1 MTVLRPWP
9 ARQLLQLTTAMVLA
23 GCASHGSEQP
33 SDIRTEHA
41 KASDAVL
48 ELEVSFAKAP
58 DYKPETRG
66 PYASSQ
72 YVKIEG
78 APALEIP
85 FYQKGIGFELGVVGD
100 PRALLA
106 LPYPSPK
113 ADSSSK
119 NLRVIGQRLD
129 STRYRFVVLPLSGW
143 NSLDSFEVAFADNGR
158 REAMTFTY
166 STQVACNS
174 SFAVTTPTYGFA
186 MSVEARFPKGVQGC
200 LKACDARPEYAGQC
214 AYNSGF
220 RQVSNL

>member
-1 MTVLRPWP
+1 MTVLRPGP
-9 ARQLLQLTTAMVLA
+9 TRHLLQLIAAIVLG
-23 GCASHGSEQP
+23 GCASHGAEQP
-33 SDIRTEHA
+33 SDIRTEDA
-41 KASDAVL
+41 KAAEAVL
-48 ELEVSFAKAP
+48 ELQVSFARAP
-58 DYKPETRG
+58 DYKPETSG
-66 PYASSQ
+66 PYAYSQ

-78 APALEIP
+78 APTLQIP

-113 ADSSSK
+113 ADSASIT
-119 NLRVIGQRLD
+119 LRVVGQQLD
-129 STRYRFVVLPLSGW
+129 STHYRFVVLPLSGW
-143 NSLDSFEVAFADNGR
+143 NSLDSFEVAFAHHGR

-186 MSVEARFPKGVQGC
+186 LSVAARFPKGAGC
-200 LKACDARPEYAGQC
+200 LKACDARPGYAGQC

>member
-1 MTVLRPWP
+1 MSVLRPWH
-9 ARQLLQLTTAMVLA
+9 ARQLLQLTSALVLA
-23 GCASHGSEQP
+23 GCASHGSEHP
-33 SDIRTEHA
+33 SDIRTEDA
-41 KASDAVL
+41 KVADAVL
-48 ELEVSFAKAP
+48 ELEVRFARAP
-58 DYKPETRG
+58 DYKPVTSG

-78 APALEIP
+78 APALQIP
-85 FYQKGIGFELGVVGD
+85 FYQKGIGFELGVIGD

-113 ADSSSK
+113 ADSSTQ

-129 STRYRFVVLPLSGW
+129 GTRYRFVVLPLSGW
-143 NSLDSFEVAFADNGR
+143 NSLDSFEVAFAHNGR

-166 STQVACNS
+166 STQVACNN
-174 SFAVTTPTYGFA
+174 SFAVTTPIYGFA
-186 MSVEARFPKGVQGC
+186 MSVAARFPQGAQGC

>member
-1 MTVLRPWP
+1 MTVLRPGP
-9 ARQLLQLTTAMVLA
+9 TRHLLQLTAAIVLG
-23 GCASHGSEQP
+23 GCASHGAEQP
-33 SDIRTEHA
+33 SDIRTEDA
-41 KASDAVL
+41 KAAEAVL
-48 ELEVSFAKAP
+48 ELQVSFAKAP
-58 DYKPETRG
+58 DYKPETFG
-66 PYASSQ
+66 PYAYSQ

-78 APALEIP
+78 APTLQIP

-113 ADSSSK
+113 ADSAS
-119 NLRVIGQRLD
+119 NTLRVVGQQLD
-129 STRYRFVVLPLSGW
+129 STHYRFVVLPLSGW
-143 NSLDSFEVAFADNGR
+143 NSLDSFEVAFAHNGR

-186 MSVEARFPKGVQGC
+186 LSVAARFPKGSGC

>member
-1 MTVLRPWP
+1 MSVLRPWP
-9 ARQLLQLTTAMVLA
+9 VRYLLQLTSALVLA

-33 SDIRTEHA
+33 SDIRTEDA
-41 KASDAVL
+41 KAADAVL
-48 ELEVSFAKAP
+48 ELEVSFARAP
-58 DYKPETRG
+58 DYKPETSG
-66 PYASSQ
+66 PYAYSQ

-78 APALEIP
+78 APALQIP
-85 FYQKGIGFELGVVGD
+85 FYQKGIGFELGVIGD

-129 STRYRFVVLPLSGW
+129 DTRYRFVVLPLSGW
-143 NSLDSFEVAFADNGR
+143 NSLDSFEVAFAHNGR

-186 MSVEARFPKGVQGC
+186 MSVAARFPKGVQGC

>member
-1 MTVLRPWP
+1 MTVLRPGP
-9 ARQLLQLTTAMVLA
+9 TRHLLQLTAAIVLG
-23 GCASHGSEQP
+23 GCASHGADQP
-33 SDIRTEHA
+33 SDIRTEDA
-41 KASDAVL
+41 KAAEAVL
-48 ELEVSFAKAP
+48 ELQVSFAKAP
-58 DYKPETRG
+58 DYKPETSG
-66 PYASSQ
+66 PYAYSQ

-78 APALEIP
+78 APTLQIP

-113 ADSSSK
+113 ADSAS
-119 NLRVIGQRLD
+119 NTLRVVGQQLD
-129 STRYRFVVLPLSGW
+129 STHYRFVVLPLSGW
-143 NSLDSFEVAFADNGR
+143 NSLDSFEVAFAHNGR

-186 MSVEARFPKGVQGC
+186 LSVAARFPKGVSGC
-200 LKACDARPEYAGQC
+200 LKACDARPGYAGQC